1 MSYRKQSN
9 FLMVLL
15 ICMTSFTLNA
25 QTRKTVMM
33 TVEQQNVLSLVS
45 KMTTAFENKDIDGVM
60 ACYEPQAVVVFEP
73 EQPVS
78 NPNLLRE
85 MFTGMSMVNPVFSYS
100 GHEVFVA
107 GDIATHIAPWDMT
120 GTAPDGTEI
129 KQSGLSV
136 AILRKQ
142 EDGGWL
148 MVIDN
153 PHGQFLM
160 NK

>member
-1 MSYRKQSN
+1 MLQ
-9 FLMVLL
+9 
-15 ICMTSFTLNA
+15 A
-25 QTRKTVMM
+25 QTNKTTMM
-33 TVEQQNVLSLVS
+33 TEEQQDVLSLVQ
-45 KMTTAFENKDIDGVM
+45 KMTNAFVNKDIEGVM

-78 NPNLLRE
+78 NPNVLRE
-85 MFTGMSMVNPVFSYS
+85 MFTAMSMINPVFSYT

-107 GDIATHIAPWDMT
+107 GDIATHIAPWGMV

-142 EDGGWL
+142 EDGEWL